1 MNLDWVLGLFW
12 LKKLLSIL
20 LLPPLLPFVLI
31 FAGLLIGRRRARGG
45 RLLVWTGLV
54 VGVALVTP
62 VSVGWMLEALEP
74 RVPLRA
80 EQLADAQ
87 AVVILGGGR
96 TSDAPEYGGD
106 TVNRLTLERLRYGAR
121 LARRSGL
128 PVLVSGGAPS
138 GDIPEAILMKSALE
152 EDFGIR
158 VRWVEPSSRDTRENA
173 RYSALQL
180 KASGIT
186 HIALVTH
193 AAHMKRA
200 QLEFESQGLQV
211 VSAPTAWQGPRDGRN
226 EGDAL
231 AAIPNPAAAY
241 AGWYAAH
248 EWLGLLAY
256 RLSR

>member
-1 MNLDWVLGLFW
+1 MNVDWLLTLFW
-12 LKKLLSIL
+12 LKKLVSIL
-20 LLPPLLPFVLI
+20 LLPPLLPFLLI
-31 FAGLLIGRRRARGG
+31 FAGLLIGRRRTRGSS
-45 RLLVWTGLV
+45 LLVWIGLV
-54 VGVALVTP
+54 VGVALITP

-74 RVPLRA
+74 RVPLQS
-80 EQLADAQ
+80 EQLADAE
-87 AVVILGGGR
+87 AIVILGGGR

-106 TVNRLTLERLRYGAR
+106 TVNRFTLERLRYGAR

-128 PVLVSGGAPS
+128 PVLVSGGAPG

-158 VRWVEPSSRDTRENA
+158 VRWVEASSRDTRQNA

-180 KASGIT
+180 RASGISR
-186 HIALVTH
+186 IALVTH

-200 QLEFESQGLQV
+200 KIEFESQGLQV
-211 VSAPTAWQGPRDGRN
+211 VSAPTAWQGPRGGRN
-226 EGDAL
+226 EDEAL
-231 AAIPNPAAAY
+231 AVAPNPAAAY